1 MSLSLTP
8 IFGDSSVATSGTF
21 DIKAPAGQVYSINNI
36 YYGAGITITRV
47 TPAGSSVVHT
57 DAAAGIFTNATF
69 RVSDTHYFTITN
81 TDGSAQVISYD
92 GIRLQ

>member
-8 IFGDSSVATSGTF
+8 IFGDASVAASGTY
-21 DIKAPAGQVYSINNI
+21 DIKAPTGQVYSINNI
-36 YYGAGITITRV
+36 YYGAGVTITRV
-47 TPAGSSVVHT
+47 TPAGSSVVHI
-57 DAAAGIFTNATF
+57 DATGGIFTNTTF

-81 TDGSAQVISYD
+81 TDLSAQVVSYD